1 MARTISATDVALD
14 SLVSAPP
21 SDVAPSA
28 DLSAALGA
36 LRETAG
42 SLPADS
48 ARAWLVFAAR
58 RDSWSAGFGE
68 LRREAWPGVLGL
80 VAFPP
85 SDSADEPPTSSD
97 VVASAALPR
106 QAVVLASSPLE
117 EEVLGAALEALGVTL
132 VNRTSAFDE
141 GITVLAFTAPLD
153 GTLELAGALGRGATV
168 LLGPSTHAVLP
179 GMDPIWRPTEARRS
193 GPHPLIRFRDGLIV
207 NGVMTLPGRAA
218 SGARWLAATGDGDPA
233 VVASSVGRGCLV
245 TAAFDPMSL
254 VEHAAAAMPD
264 VLARMLR
271 GCEADAPPPDGALPL
286 DGGALEVL
294 RGAPGGSLDALD
306 GGESAGALDAGV
318 PGLPPAV
325 ALEPLRDDAPGP
337 LLVRGLIL
345 LALTAALVEAY
356 LSYLHPRRRSEAT
369 AAVER

>member
-1 MARTISATDVALD
+1 MEAAQSG
-14 SLVSAPP
+14 
-21 SDVAPSA
+21 
-28 DLSAALGA
+28 DLSVALGA

-58 RDSWSAGFGE
+58 RDGWGAGLGE

-80 VAFPP
+80 VAFTP
-85 SDSADEPPTSSD
+85 SDSAGEPPSSSD
-97 VVASAALPR
+97 GVASAPLPR
-106 QAVVLASSPLE
+106 QALVLASSPLE

-153 GTLELAGALGRGATV
+153 STRELADALGRGATV
-168 LLGPSTHAVLP
+168 LLGPTTHAALA
-179 GMDPIWRPTEARRS
+179 GIDPLWRPTEARRS
-193 GPHPLIRFRDGLIV
+193 GPHPLIRFRDGLMV
-207 NGVMTLPGRAA
+207 SGVMTLPGRAA
-218 SGARWLAATGDGDPA
+218 SGARWLAATGDGEPA
-233 VVASSVGRGCLV
+233 VVASSVGLGCLV
-245 TAAFDPMSL
+245 TAAFDPMSVL
-254 VEHAAAAMPD
+254 EHAAASMPD
-264 VLARMLR
+264 VLTRMLR
-271 GCEADAPPPDGALPL
+271 GCDAHAPPPDGALPL
-286 DGGALEVL
+286 DGGALGVL
-294 RGAPGGSLDALD
+294 RGAPGGSPDAIEAS
-306 GGESAGALDAGV
+306 ESAGALDAGV

-325 ALEPLRDDAPGP
+325 ALEPLRDDAPDP
-337 LLVRGLIL
+337 LLVRGLLL